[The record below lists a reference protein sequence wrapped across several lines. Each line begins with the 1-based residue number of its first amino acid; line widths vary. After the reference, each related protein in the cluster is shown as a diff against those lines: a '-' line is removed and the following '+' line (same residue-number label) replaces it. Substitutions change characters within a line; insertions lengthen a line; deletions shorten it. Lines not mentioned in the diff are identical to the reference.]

1 MSFAERLHLTW
12 AETFYAVMLPV
23 LGVAAIV
30 SFIFCVRT
38 SPGLLAWSG
47 SVIDIAMFVSI
58 EAVLIKVLR
67 TPSDINSAISDR
79 AVIDLIVGSAI
90 VVVLGT
96 ILALIAIWL
105 LNGNERSINSG
116 ITAIV
121 GLLLIFISAGLSF
134 MQRSRLNQHNKAA
147 NSTR

>member
-1 MSFAERLHLTW
+1 MNLIEQLHLTR
-12 AETFYAVMLPV
+12 AETFYATVLPL
-23 LGVAAIV
+23 LGAATVV
-30 SFIFCVRT
+30 SLFLSVRT
-38 SPGLLAWSG
+38 APGFLTWSG
-47 SVIDIAMFVSI
+47 SVIDAAMFVSI

-67 TPSDINSAISDR
+67 TPGNINSAISDR